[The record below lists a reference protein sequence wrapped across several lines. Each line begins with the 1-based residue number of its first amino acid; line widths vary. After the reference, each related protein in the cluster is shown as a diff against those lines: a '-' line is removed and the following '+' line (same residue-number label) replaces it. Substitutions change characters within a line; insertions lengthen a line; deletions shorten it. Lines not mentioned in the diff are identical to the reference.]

1 MQRKRWSELSPT
13 TRRLILVLGSI
24 QVSLL
29 AAALVDIVRRP
40 QEQIRGNK
48 WLWAGVS
55 FISFV
60 GPIAYF
66 LFGRERRTGQVA

>member
-13 TRRLILVLGSI
+13 TRRVILALGSV
-24 QVSLL
+24 QLSLL
-29 AAALVDIVRRP
+29 ATALVDIIRRP

-48 WLWAGVS
+48 WLWVGVS
-55 FISFV
+55 FISFI

-66 LFGRERRTGQVA
+66 LFGRQRHPNQGA

>member
-1 MQRKRWSELSPT
+1 MPRKRWSELSPR
-13 TRRLILVLGSI
+13 TRQLLLVLGSV
-24 QVSLL
+24 QLSLL
-29 AAALVDIVRRP
+29 ATALIDIIRRP

-55 FISFV
+55 FISFI

-66 LFGRERRTGQVA
+66 LFGRQGRTV